1 MFSHGVKEEVSRR
14 DMLRTIAIAM
24 TATGAGTLG
33 LQAGRHVHGL
43 AEKEKEVTG
52 TYSLKFFNQ
61 HEYRTIKRLAEL
73 IIPADE
79 ESGSAVDAGA
89 GEFIDLLCSQNEAL
103 GEIYTGG
110 LLWLDQ
116 FSIDRVT
123 HQFVESKTED
133 QIVIL
138 DLLSEEAH
146 RSVLKRKESSSG
158 FQFEDRPEYEGF
170 QEYTTEPTNGLGPGV
185 RFFTW
190 IRRMSAD
197 AFYTSPIGIRDVGY
211 QGNGYWNRYS
221 VPQEAIDHV
230 MSRRPWLDEDN

>member
-1 MFSHGVKEEVSRR
+1 MSNQNLNEEVSRR

-33 LQAGRHVHGL
+33 LEAGRHVHNL
-43 AEKEKEVTG
+43 AKTEKETVG

-61 HEYRTIKRLAEL
+61 HEYRTVRRLAEL

-79 ESGSAVDAGA
+79 KSGSAVDAGA
-89 GEFIDLLCSQNEAL
+89 GEFIDLLCSQNEDL
-103 GEIYTGG
+103 GAIYTGG

-116 FSIDRVT
+116 FSIERVT
-123 HQFVESKTED
+123 HRFVESKTEE
-133 QIVIL
+133 QISAL

-146 RSVLKRKESSSG
+146 GLVSTRKESSPG
-158 FQFEDRPEYEGF
+158 FEFEDRPEYEGF
-170 QEYTTEPTNGLGPGV
+170 QEYTIEPTNSLGPGV
-185 RFFTW
+185 QFFTW
-190 IRRMSAD
+190 VRRMSAD

-211 QGNGYWNRYS
+211 QGNAYRNRYR

-230 MSRRPWLDEDN
+230 MSRRPWIDEDN